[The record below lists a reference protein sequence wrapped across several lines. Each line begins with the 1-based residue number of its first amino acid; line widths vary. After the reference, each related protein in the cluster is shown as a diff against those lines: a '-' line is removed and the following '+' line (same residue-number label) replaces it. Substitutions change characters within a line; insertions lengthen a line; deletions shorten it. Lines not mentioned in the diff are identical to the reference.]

1 MINVTI
7 YNEFQHEKSSEHV
20 RKIYPDGIHKA
31 IGSFL
36 ESDDIKVRYST
47 LDDIE
52 TTLTPEILKDTD
64 VLIWWGHMAHHKVP
78 DEIAMNVRNEVLK
91 GMGFIALHSAHHS
104 KPFKLLMG
112 TTCNL
117 GWRENGD
124 MERIWTINPA
134 HPIAKGIGRYF
145 ELEHVETYAEPFGI
159 PNPDEVIFMG
169 WYEGGELFRS
179 GCTFHRENGR
189 IFYFQPGHESF
200 PIFYNENVQT
210 IIRNAVYWASPVFR
224 SEELVCPN
232 IKLIGKE

>member
-36 ESDDIKVRYST
+36 ESDDIKARYST

-78 DEIAMNVRNEVLK
+78 DEIAMNVRCEVLK

>member
-78 DEIAMNVRNEVLK
+78 DEIAMNVRCEVLK

-134 HPIAKGIGRYF
+134 HPIA
-145 ELEHVETYAEPFGI
+145 
-159 PNPDEVIFMG
+159 
-169 WYEGGELFRS
+169 
-179 GCTFHRENGR
+179 
-189 IFYFQPGHESF
+189 
-200 PIFYNENVQT
+200 
-210 IIRNAVYWASPVFR
+210 
-224 SEELVCPN
+224 
-232 IKLIGKE
+232 